1 MLNESEKETGFII
14 LIILIIPNPPILD
27 IPPILEVL
35 VEVLVLDVLVVLL
48 ILEEE
53 PLAFA

>member
-48 ILEEE
+48 ILVEE